1 MLGDKVNMSKKTD
14 SILKGLF
21 VQALEQNTGNITEA
35 CKAINVHRTTYYN
48 WYKKFPQFAKQCDAV
63 KEGLIDI
70 AESQLHKNVADGNQ
84 KAIEFT
90 LINLKKQ
97 IYSNR
102 DLLPVIGTLKV
113 EITKTYKGDKPDDTV
128 TTPLDKP
135 IKVDEMKE
143 DIKE

>member
-1 MLGDKVNMSKKTD
+1 MSKKTD